1 MNLRPVLLAAL
12 LTTAA
17 CSSDDPQSTPSVDP
31 TSTTTT
37 ATEPVASSSSTQIPT
52 STTENSA
59 TSSIATAT
67 TEAVTTN
74 SATTIAGVDDWLGVV
89 QTLGQRRQDIYG
101 APDLSSIPAV
111 CGDQSQCAEQLN
123 VQIGDLANK
132 GWKVIGADPYVV
144 LGANVEKFD
153 GDSIETSLLVTVV
166 AVIQRPA
173 EAGTIVDSSG
183 AVIADVQA
191 QTTPGHNSK
200 GRFLLARVGPV
211 DDPWRLV
218 SQDTLPEVPA

>member
-12 LTTAA
+12 LVAAA
-17 CSSDDPQSTPSVDP
+17 CSSDDPQSTPSIDP

-37 ATEPVASSSSTQIPT
+37 EPATSSSTLNPT
-52 STTENSA
+52 STTESSA
-59 TSSIATAT
+59 TSSTETVSTPPVATNPST
-67 TEAVTTN
+67 TTT
-74 SATTIAGVDDWLGVV
+74 GLDDWLSVV

-101 APDLSSIPAV
+101 APDLSRIPSV
-111 CGDQSQCAEQLN
+111 CGDQSLCADQLN

-132 GWKVIGADPYVV
+132 GWKVIGADPYIV
-144 LGANVEKFD
+144 LEANVEKFD

-183 AVIADVQA
+183 TVIADVQA
-191 QTTPGHNSK
+191 QTTPGHNAK
-200 GRFLLARVGPV
+200 GRFLLARVGPA

-218 SQDTLPEVPA
+218 SQDTLLEVPA